1 MQRRISILGSTGSIG
16 RQALEVIEA
25 SADEFSV
32 VALAACSNVEL
43 LAEQAWRHR
52 PKLAVVADGSRLAAL
67 QEKLKGSGVETAA
80 QEGLE
85 GAACLPEADV
95 VVAAISGA
103 AGLLPVIAAVRAG
116 KVIALANKE
125 ALVAAG
131 ELVTRE
137 AEKSG
142 ARLIP
147 VDSEHSAI
155 FQCLQGHSGESV
167 RRLVLTASGGALR
180 DWPVEELCGA
190 SPEQALA
197 HPNWRMG
204 PKVTIDSA
212 TLMNKGLEIIEARWL
227 FGIDVDRIEVVI
239 HRQSI
244 VHAMVQFL
252 DGCILAQ
259 MSSPD
264 MRLPIQYALG
274 YPRRVERMWGELDL
288 SSALTLIFEP
298 PDETR
303 YPCLALAREAAR
315 MMGTAPTTLNA
326 ANEQAVEL
334 FLKGKIAFTDI
345 ARLVEVALGRHR
357 VVRDPA
363 LEDIQ
368 RADEEARIAVAEEVK
383 SWIHS

>member
-25 SADEFSV
+25 SPDQFTV
-32 VALAACSNVEL
+32 VALAAYSNVEL

-52 PKLAVVADGSRLAAL
+52 PNLAVAADESRLPAL
-67 QEKLKGSGVETAA
+67 KEKLKGSGVEVVGW
-80 QEGLE
+80 EGLGAVASL
-85 GAACLPEADV
+85 GAADA

-103 AGLLPVIAAVRAG
+103 AGLLPVMAAVRAG
-116 KVIALANKE
+116 KIIALANKE
-125 ALVAAG
+125 ALVVAG

-142 ARLIP
+142 AKLIP

-155 FQCLQGHSGESV
+155 FQCLQGQNSSAV

-180 DWPVEELCGA
+180 DWPQEELSRA

-227 FGIDVDRIEVVI
+227 FRIDADRIDVMI

-244 VHAMVQFL
+244 VHGMVQL
-252 DGCILAQ
+252 SDGCILAQ
-259 MSSPD
+259 MSKPD
-264 MRLPIQYALG
+264 MRLPIQYALS
-274 YPRRVERMWGELDL
+274 YPQRIQQAWGALDL
-288 SSALTLIFEP
+288 NEALELTFEP
-298 PDETR
+298 PDEER
-303 YPCLALAREAAR
+303 YPCLALARESAR
-315 MMGTAPTTLNA
+315 KMGTAPAVLNA
-326 ANEQAVEL
+326 ANEEAVEL
-334 FLKGKIAFTDI
+334 FLKSKIAFTDI
-345 ARLVEVALGRHR
+345 ARLVDTALSRHQIMN
-357 VVRDPA
+357 DPT
-363 LEDIQ
+363 LEDILK
-368 RADEEARIAVAEEVK
+368 ADQEARRAVAEEVK
-383 SWIHS
+383 SWIRS